1 MQTIQ
6 PQNPTPSFSI
16 HPLSV
21 EPQFERYINRELS
34 WLAFNDRVL
43 EEANDPTVSIL
54 ERVKFLAIYANNLDE
69 FFMVR
74 VAALRRQI
82 DVGVETPGPDG
93 LSPSAALALIS
104 ARVNQSQEAIGK
116 CFREGLLPALAK
128 AGIFLIDETEV
139 SVGQRAFAEDYFTRS
154 VRSVLTPLAVGPTHP
169 FPRLE
174 NKALYFCIQLA
185 KKKLSP
191 ARDGKLPKERLVLV
205 QIPSQILGRF
215 VRLPAPL
222 RHLINASKQGGAPL
236 RHLVETE
243 KRAETLANA
252 IYVIRLD
259 DILRLNLDN
268 LFPEDEVRGCYEIK
282 VIRDAE
288 LDFDEEAP
296 DLLESISKSLEQ
308 RRRGP
313 ATRFLYDPE
322 MPEHMLEM
330 FCKHLKLEPGNL
342 FPGARYHSFSDMIQF
357 PGIDIPHLQY
367 PSMPPQP
374 LPALDRHLDLLAAIR
389 ERDVLLH
396 HPYQQFDYVVRLLEH
411 AADDPQVVSI
421 KMTLYRVSAS
431 SPVANALAKAARRGK
446 QVTVIVELKAR
457 FDEEANIRWA
467 RALGDAGAHVIYGL
481 PGLKIHCKLTLIVRR
496 EADGLQRYCHLAT
509 GNYNDRTARLYGD
522 LGLLTCR
529 EELGAE
535 VENVF
540 NMLTGNSTSTS
551 YKHLLVAPDR
561 LRRELIYR
569 IRREAEHAV
578 VGNPGGS
585 GIIAKLNALVD
596 PEIINELYAASRA
609 GARIQL
615 IVRGICCLM
624 PGVAELSKNIS
635 VISIIDRYL
644 EHARIFIFENAG
656 RPEYFLASADWM
668 PRNLDHRVEV
678 AFPIYDPEVQRQ
690 VREIIDIQLADNVKA
705 RVLKADNTNVR
716 NHNDRPPVRSQE
728 EFFKIAQSRQA
739 APS

>member
-1 MQTIQ
+1 MQTLQ
-6 PQNPTPSFSI
+6 SQNPTLSFSI
-16 HPLSV
+16 HPLSF
-21 EPQFERYINRELS
+21 EPQFDRYINRELS

-43 EEANDPTVSIL
+43 EEANDPNVPIL

-82 DVGVETPGPDG
+82 EAGVETPGPDG

-104 ARVNQSQEAIGK
+104 ARVNQSQERIGQ

-139 SVGQRAFAEDYFTRS
+139 SVGQRAFAEDYFNRS
-154 VRSVLTPLAVGPTHP
+154 VRPVLTPLAVGPTHP

-191 ARDGKLPKERLVLV
+191 GRDGKPSKERLVLV

-222 RHLINASKQGGAPL
+222 RD
-236 RHLVETE
+236 LVEAE
-243 KRAETLANA
+243 KRAETPTNA

-259 DILRLNLDN
+259 DILRLNLQN
-268 LFPEDEVRGCYEIK
+268 LFPEDEVRGSYEIK

-308 RRRGP
+308 RRRAP

-330 FCKHLKLEPGNL
+330 FCKQLKLEPGNL

-367 PSMPPQP
+367 PPMPPQP
-374 LPALDRHLDLLAAIR
+374 VPALDRHLDLLAAIR

-396 HPYQQFDYVVRLLEH
+396 HPYQQFDYVIRLLEH

-421 KMTLYRVSAS
+421 KMTLYRVSAT

-496 EADGLQRYCHLAT
+496 EAGGLQRYCHLAT
-509 GNYNDRTARLYGD
+509 GNYNDRTARIYGD
-522 LGLLTCR
+522 LGLFTCR
-529 EELGAE
+529 EEIGAE

-540 NMLTGNSTSTS
+540 NMLTGNSTPAA
-551 YKHLLVAPDR
+551 YKHLLAAPEH

-578 VGNPGGS
+578 MGKPS

-596 PEIINELYAASRA
+596 PEIINELYAASQA
-609 GARIQL
+609 GARIRL

-624 PGVAELSKNIS
+624 PGVAELSENIS
-635 VISIIDRYL
+635 VISIIDRFL
-644 EHARIFIFENAG
+644 EHARIYFFENAG
-656 RPEYFLASADWM
+656 SPEYFLASADWM

-678 AFPIYDPEVQRQ
+678 AFPIYDPEVRRQ
-690 VREIIDIQLADNVKA
+690 VREIIDTQLADNVKA

-716 NHNDRPPVRSQE
+716 HRNERPLQRSQDE
-728 EFFKIAQSRQA
+728 LFKIACQQA
-739 APS
+739 SAATTT